1 MITVYTCI
9 TDGFGDILYD
19 PLIVEDGIE
28 YFCFT
33 NKDIKSNVYKIL
45 PLPYNLD
52 NDRRNSRFPKIN
64 SHIVFPQS
72 EVTIWH
78 DGVYQIKSIKSL
90 LKSLKSDWSFCTFKH
105 SSRKSVTEE
114 IRACC
119 IQKKEN
125 PNILNN
131 QYKSYISEGFNDN
144 CLFENSCLIRK
155 NNSIVKDINN
165 LWWSEYQKWSCR
177 DQISLPYVFWKLDYK
192 DVTLIEGKR
201 FDNDFFKFREH
212 K

>member
-1 MITVYTCI
+1 
-9 TDGFGDILYD
+9 
-19 PLIVEDGIE
+19 
-28 YFCFT
+28 
-33 NKDIKSNVYKIL
+33 
-45 PLPYNLD
+45 
-52 NDRRNSRFPKIN
+52 
-64 SHIVFPQS
+64 
-72 EVTIWH
+72 
-78 DGVYQIKSIKSL
+78 